1 MAKKKATLK
10 TAATKASVSAF
21 LDGIEDEERRKDCK
35 ALAKLLR
42 RVTGATPKMWGA
54 SIVGYGSY
62 HYRYASGRE
71 GDWFLA
77 GFSPRK
83 QDLTVYVMAG
93 LEGRAALLR
102 RLGKHK
108 AGKGCLYLK
117 RLADVD
123 TGVLEELV
131 QSSVDDLRAREAGE

>member
-10 TAATKASVSAF
+10 TAVTKASVPAF

-42 RVTGATPKMWGA
+42 RVTGATPRMWGT

-93 LEGRAALLR
+93 LQGREALLR
-102 RLGKHK
+102 KLGKHK
-108 AGKGCLYLK
+108 TGKGCLYLK

-123 TGVLEELV
+123 ATVLEKLV
-131 QSSVDDLRAREAGE
+131 QSSVEDLRAREAGG